1 MKSTQRLKD
10 AEKELRYV
18 VRYIKVGEVL
28 FCHRSFNAHCRPT
41 SYARSRDVHALFPTI
56 SPPPPTQHSTE
67 AAVEESERVFT
78 RLIRSIE
85 KQRSEVKEL
94 LRFQER
100 AAVTQAEELLE
111 KIQREVVEVRRADA
125 ELEKLSG
132 TQDHIHFLQ
141 VHTQGKEHGMWDDIL
156 RFKNK
161 PQFHL

>member
-28 FCHRSFNAHCRPT
+28 FCHRSFNAHCRPNA
-41 SYARSRDVHALFPTI
+41 YARSRDVRI
-56 SPPPPTQHSTE
+56 SYNSFFFFFPPPTQHSTE
-67 AAVEESERVFT
+67 AAVEESERVFS

-141 VHTQGKEHGMWDDIL
+141 VRARGGNTKCGMT
-156 RFKNK
+156 F
-161 PQFHL
+161 

>member
-18 VRYIKVGEVL
+18 VRYIKVSEVL
-28 FCHRSFNAHCRPT
+28 FCHGSFNAHCRPT
-41 SYARSRDVHALFPTI
+41 TYARSRDVHALFAMI
-56 SPPPPTQHSTE
+56 LFFSPTQHSTE
-67 AAVEESERVFT
+67 AAVEESERVFS
-78 RLIRSIE
+78 RLVRSIE
-85 KQRSEVKEL
+85 KQRSEVKEQ

-125 ELEKLSG
+125 QLEKLSG

-141 VHTQGKEHGMWDDIL
+141 VHAMGKNTKCGMT
-156 RFKNK
+156 F
-161 PQFHL
+161 